1 MKIEALKFEEGC
13 LHILDQGKLPFT
25 EEYIK
30 TDDFEIIASAIERL
44 SVRGAPAI
52 GIAAAY
58 ALALSVKNSS
68 ALEIPDRFYSAYER
82 IAKTRP
88 TAVNLFYA
96 LNRMKDLVET
106 CKTEVSYK
114 TLINEA
120 IQIHN
125 EDIVLCNRIAN
136 TGLKIFTK
144 KMRILTHCNTGALA
158 TGGGGTALNVIK
170 EAFKKNL
177 VEIVYADETRP
188 LFQGS
193 RLTAFELA
201 KEEIPFKIIT
211 DSTAAY
217 LFKNKLVDLV
227 ITGADRIAANGDSAN
242 KIGTYNLAVLCSFH
256 NIPFYI
262 AAPSTTIDRNCKSGD
277 DIKIEER
284 DKSEIN
290 SIQNQSITLNKYD
303 AFTPAFDVTP
313 NNLITGIITEKQIF
327 SAPYY
332 FNHV

>member
-1 MKIEALKFEEGC
+1 MKIEALKFEDDH
-13 LHILDQGKLPFT
+13 LHILDQIKLPFSV
-25 EEYIK
+25 EYII
-30 TDDFEIIASAIERL
+30 TDDYEIIASAIEKL

-58 ALALSVKNSS
+58 ALALSIKNVS
-68 ALEIPDRFYSAYER
+68 AEIENKFYTAYKR
-82 IAKTRP
+82 IAITRP

-96 LNRMKDLVET
+96 IDRIKSLVENR
-106 CKTEVSYK
+106 KSEVSYSI
-114 TLINEA
+114 LLEEA
-120 IQIHN
+120 IKIHN
-125 EDIVLCNRIAN
+125 EDIVLCNGIAE
-136 TGLKIFTK
+136 TGIKLFTK

-170 EAFKKNL
+170 RAFQNNL

-201 KEEIPFKIIT
+201 EEGIPFKIIT
-211 DSTAAY
+211 DSTAAF

-227 ITGADRIAANGDSAN
+227 ITGADRIAENGDSAN

-262 AAPSTTIDRNCKSGD
+262 AAPSTTIDRKCKTGSE
-277 DIKIEER
+277 IKIEER
-284 DKSEIN
+284 NKSEIN
-290 SIQNQSITLNKYD
+290 SIQNHNITLNHYE

-313 NNLITGIITEKQIF
+313 NNLITGIITENKIY
-327 SAPYY
+327 SAPYN

>member
-1 MKIEALKFEEGC
+1 MNIEALHFKEGY
-13 LHILDQGKLPFT
+13 LHILDQIKLPFSV
-25 EEYIK
+25 EYII
-30 TDDFEIIASAIERL
+30 TDDYEIIASAIERL

-58 ALALSVKNSS
+58 ALALSVKNV
-68 ALEIPDRFYSAYER
+68 ATEIENKFYTAYKR

-96 LNRMKDLVET
+96 IDRMKKLAENRNH
-106 CKTEVSYK
+106 ELSYNV
-114 TLINEA
+114 LLEEA
-120 IQIHN
+120 IKIHN
-125 EDIVLCNRIAN
+125 EDIALCDGIAE
-136 TGLKIFTK
+136 TGLKLFTK
-144 KMRILTHCNTGALA
+144 KMRIITHCNTGALA

-170 EAFKKNL
+170 KAFQNNL

-201 KEEIPFKIIT
+201 EEGIPFKIIT
-211 DSTAAY
+211 DSTAAF
-217 LFKNKLVDLV
+217 LFKNKLVDIV

-262 AAPSTTIDRNCKSGD
+262 AAPSTTIDKKCSTGN
-277 DIKIEER
+277 DILIEER

-290 SIQNQSITLNKYD
+290 SINDHRITLDHYH

-313 NNLITGIITEKQIF
+313 CNLITGIITESNIY
-327 SAPYY
+327 SAPYN